1 MGNGLV
7 DGNKCPRIARGAQHR
22 PREGHS
28 MNRSRTPF
36 SEVLAAVLVVSAAP
50 ALFIPRGSPL
60 FMGIGYTAL
69 AVGMGIAF
77 ARNRSLARDLTLIAV
92 PLVAISLISVEANLE
107 WGNIAVM
114 GAVLTLC
121 VAFPYAM
128 SRWVYREHIVR
139 FPRRQGE
146 PWSRGEWVWLAAVLV
161 LGYLILPVYF
171 ITSGSYRNWPAV
183 ETPSEIARLFV
194 GVGFVG
200 IWDELFFI
208 CVVFA
213 LLRRHFTFW
222 IANALQAIVFVS
234 FLWELGY
241 RSWGPA
247 LTLPLALIQGWIFT
261 KSRSVVYIITV
272 HLLFD
277 VVVFLVLVYAHHPTW
292 IPIFL
297 VAPP

>member
-1 MGNGLV
+1 M
-7 DGNKCPRIARGAQHR
+7 KPSFTRY
-22 PREGHS
+22 
-28 MNRSRTPF
+28 

-50 ALFIPRGSPL
+50 ALFIARGSVTFAWL
-60 FMGIGYTAL
+60 GYAAL
-69 AVGMGIAF
+69 LVGLVVAF
-77 ARNRSLARDLTLIAV
+77 SLNRSLARDLSLIAV

-107 WGNIAVM
+107 WGNIALM
-114 GAVLTLC
+114 GVVLTLC
-121 VAFPYAM
+121 VVFPYAM
-128 SRWVYREHIVR
+128 SRWVFRQHVVR
-139 FPRRQGE
+139 FPGRPGE
-146 PWSRGEWVWLAAVLV
+146 PWSRGEWSWLAAVLI

-171 ITSGSYRNWPAV
+171 ITSGSYQNWPAV

-213 LLRRHFTFW
+213 LLRRHFPFW
-222 IANALQAIVFVS
+222 IANVLQAIVFVS

-247 LTLPLALIQGWIFT
+247 LTLPFALIQGWIFA
-261 KSRSVVYIITV
+261 KSRSVFYIVTV

-277 VVVFLVLVYAHHPTW
+277 VVVFLVLVYAYHPTW
-292 IPIFL
+292 LPIFF
-297 VAPP
+297 VAPQ